1 MNLPWHLYTM
11 AFVYILAGLN
21 HFRNPRLYLKIIPP
35 YFPNPKLLNYASGF
49 AEILLGILLCIA
61 PTSKLAAWGIIGL
74 LLAVFPANIY
84 MYTNEKAAMGL
95 PKWILLL
102 RIPLQFG
109 LIYWAFQYT
118 FFNN

>member
-1 MNLPWHLYTM
+1 MNLPWHLYAM

-61 PTSKLAAWGIIGL
+61 PISKLAAWGIIGL